1 MRGLIEHCDV
11 MKLPGD
17 MHDLLMSD
25 VCGVVFLSFATV
37 LLFDLASG
45 GAVKELAYCI
55 A

>member
-11 MKLPGD
+11 IELPGD

-25 VCGVVFLSFATV
+25 VCGLVFLNIATV

-45 GAVKELAYCI
+45 GAVKDLANCM